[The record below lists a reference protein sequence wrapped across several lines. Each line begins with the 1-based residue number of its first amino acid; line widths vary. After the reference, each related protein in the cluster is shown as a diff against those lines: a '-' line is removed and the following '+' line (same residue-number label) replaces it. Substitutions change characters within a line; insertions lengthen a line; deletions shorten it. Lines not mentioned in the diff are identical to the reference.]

1 MYITLPLIYVCMCT
15 IARGTLLDIY
25 PLFLKATTLIFIK
38 CLFQKNIYFILNIGT
53 MPRFITGK
61 KKDIWNKSLYQMYKS
76 IFDTVPM
83 WSGSSCMVNDFPEPV
98 CPYAKTVELYLQWQS
113 VNMFSTFRKEWFNYT
128 AKDFIFWICSGFLQL
143 I

>member
-1 MYITLPLIYVCMCT
+1 
-15 IARGTLLDIY
+15 
-25 PLFLKATTLIFIK
+25 
-38 CLFQKNIYFILNIGT
+38 

-98 CPYAKTVELYLQWQS
+98 CPYAKTVELYLQ
-113 VNMFSTFRKEWFNYT
+113 NGDYLL
-128 AKDFIFWICSGFLQL
+128 ICFQL
-143 I
+143 LGKNDSIIQ